1 MTYFAKKLWLTY
13 ATLSQDSSVFSRLD
27 ACIEISHLK
36 GQMKLAV
43 DPPKLKDDFWVMIT
57 E

>member
-13 ATLSQDSSVFSRLD
+13 ATLSQDSSAFSRLD